1 MNLKPESFAA
11 QKVLSRDQFC
21 QLLDTAIK
29 VPQPRFVRQAAA
41 AWLGVYPGDLQIQG
55 YMAAAQVF
63 EGKKEQAAEI
73 IQKVLKIDPEYREG
87 YEVLLRCL
95 PENSPSRDVL
105 LTNIYILGGKITN
118 AADQPDW
125 VQNLRAARLSFNNQ
139 QVSTAEKYIQK
150 ALAPAKDNV
159 LCAILHLQITRA
171 TSDNQVV
178 HNLASLYSQRWPE
191 CVLFSLYL
199 AEAQMEMG
207 SEVLAVNVLHECA
220 SKDAGGMVPKRIW
233 GKESPYKTLWPDIT
247 NFEFNLPVPSAV
259 AAAMGW
265 NQLGSGATTQ
275 APVQQPTTIRRPA
288 RPVPPPTNP
297 LPVFTKPETVKS
309 TPRKTASPPAGNPAP
324 PNPVESRI
332 PRFKFNFQP
341 IKIAVDMQPLR
352 VAAAKAVESFST
364 ISELIQTSRTP
375 EQIPNVPIAKVK
387 EELARVAINL
397 DKPSIANADHRFP
410 VMVIL
415 SLRAGLEKQF
425 GRQTLSVIDS
435 ELKNLSISISRLP
448 DWSSR
453 VVYVDDADSTGMTG
467 LSPIESTDPWKIKL
481 FLADLDRVL
490 SKKGEMIGS
499 LLLIG
504 GPEVVPFHR
513 LPNPTDDLDDEVL
526 SDSPYSTTDSNYF
539 VPEWPVSRLPGGKGP
554 DSGLLLEQIRRL
566 TQSVMEKKTKPWFS
580 FRLPSF
586 PFLSGLQNLFNQY
599 QILGNAQMFGYTA
612 EIWRKSSEEVFFQIS
627 KTRSLHSS
635 PPMDADSVPGV
646 QAVAAPVSYFNL
658 HGLIDSSEWYGQRDM
673 AITTQGPDYPV
684 AIKPDDLYRTA
695 QENSIIYT
703 EACYGG
709 HISGKGEEDSI
720 ALKFLATGSA
730 CVVGSTCTSYG
741 SVMAP
746 LIGADLL
753 GYHFLQHLDAG
764 MATGEALYHARIDF
778 IQEMQKRQG
787 YLDGEDQKT
796 LISFVMYGNPFATVR
811 TGTPKAKSIHREIL
825 PSQVCPVCTKDHEI
839 ELPKRM
845 GEETL
850 AKIKQTVEPYLP
862 GLSTAQ
868 MHYSRIHMECSGKDH
883 TCPTSEIHLKSK
895 PGARSGK
902 MVVSISKSINSAN
915 RTHPHFARVTIDGK
929 GKMVKLSVS
938 R

>member
-1 MNLKPESFAA
+1 MNLKPESFSA

-21 QLLDTAIK
+21 QLLDIAIK

-41 AWLGVYPGDLQIQG
+41 AWLGIYPGDLQVQG

-95 PENSPSRDVL
+95 PEDSPLRNAQ
-105 LTNIYILGGKITN
+105 LTNIYILGGKIIN
-118 AADQPDW
+118 AAEQPDW
-125 VQNLRAARLSFNNQ
+125 VQNLRAARLSFLNQ

-178 HNLASLYSQRWPE
+178 QNLASLYSQRWPD

-207 SEVLAVNVLHECA
+207 SEVLAVNLLHECA
-220 SKDAGGMVPKRIW
+220 AKDAGGMVPARIW
-233 GKESPYKTLWPDIT
+233 GKESPYKSLWSDIT
-247 NFEFNLPVPSAV
+247 TFEFNLPVPSTV

-265 NQLGSGATTQ
+265 NQLGSGSVTQ
-275 APVQQPTTIRRPA
+275 APTQPPASIRRPA
-288 RPVPPPTNP
+288 RPIPPASK
-297 LPVFTKPETVKS
+297 VESISVTKPEPVKP
-309 TPRKTASPPAGNPAP
+309 TPRRADRVPLNEPIRS
-324 PNPVESRI
+324 NPVESLTS
-332 PRFKFNFQP
+332 RFKFQFKPVN
-341 IKIAVDMQPLR
+341 IAVDMEPLR
-352 VAAAKAVESFST
+352 IAAAKAVESFAT
-364 ISELIQTSRTP
+364 LSELVKESRAP
-375 EQIPNVPIAKVK
+375 EQIPNIPIAKVK

-410 VMVIL
+410 VLIML
-415 SLRAGLEKQF
+415 SLRAGLEKQY
-425 GRQTLSVIDS
+425 GRQTLAVIDS
-435 ELKNLSISISRLP
+435 ELKNLSISVGRLP

-453 VVYVDDADSTGMTG
+453 VIYVDDADSTGKTG

-504 GPEVVPFHR
+504 GSEVVPFHR

-539 VPEWPVSRLPGGKGP
+539 VPEWPVSRLPGGKGT
-554 DSGLLLEQIRRL
+554 DSGLLLEQIRRT
-566 TQSVMEKKTKPWFS
+566 TQSILEQKKKPRFS
-580 FRLPSF
+580 LRLPSF
-586 PFLSGLQNLFNQY
+586 LGGLQNLFNQY
-599 QILGNAQMFGYTA
+599 QILGNSQMFGYTA
-612 EIWRKSSEEVFFQIS
+612 EIWKKSSEEVFFQINKS
-627 KTRSLHSS
+627 RSLHSS

-646 QAVAAPVSYFNL
+646 NAVAAPVSYFNL
-658 HGLIDSSEWYGQRDM
+658 HGLLDSSEWYGQRDM

-684 AIKPDDLYRTA
+684 AIKPDDLYRTTE
-695 QENSIIYT
+695 ENGIIYT

-730 CVVGSTCTSYG
+730 CIVGSTCTSYG

-811 TGTPKAKSIHREIL
+811 TGSSKAKSIHREYL
-825 PSQVCPVCTKDHEI
+825 PAQVCPVCTKDHEI

-862 GLSTAQ
+862 GMSTAQ

-883 TCPTSEIHLKSK
+883 TCPTSEIHMKSK

-902 MVVSISKSINSAN
+902 MVVSISKSVTSAN
-915 RTHPHFARVTIDGK
+915 RTHPHYARVTLDGK